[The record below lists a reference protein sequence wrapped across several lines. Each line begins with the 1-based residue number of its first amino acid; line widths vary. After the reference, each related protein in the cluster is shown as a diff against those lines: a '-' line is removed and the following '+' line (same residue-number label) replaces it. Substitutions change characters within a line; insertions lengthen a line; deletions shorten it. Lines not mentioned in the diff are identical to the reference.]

1 MPVACPALDSLPP
14 SPTLAMQDR
23 ALTFT
28 KFTVSA
34 PPICGI
40 RSAAAAAYHRS
51 MAKPA
56 QPYRPGIAF
65 VTLTTHD
72 KRPIFEIARIA
83 DLFVDTL
90 LHYRTVGHYKLHA
103 YVVMPDHVHLLLTP
117 QHITLDQAVELI
129 KHGFA
134 YRLDSK
140 LPVWQPGFT
149 GYSVANLRDLEIVR
163 AFMHQIP
170 VRAHLAAA
178 AELYRHSSAYGNAAA
193 PKPAAHTLHLVP
205 EKRSA

>member
-1 MPVACPALDSLPP
+1 
-14 SPTLAMQDR
+14 
-23 ALTFT
+23 
-28 KFTVSA
+28 
-34 PPICGI
+34 
-40 RSAAAAAYHRS
+40 
-51 MAKPA
+51 MAKTP

-65 VTLTTHD
+65 VTLSTHD

-103 YVVMPDHVHLLLTP
+103 YVVLPEHVHLLITP
-117 QHITLDQAVELI
+117 QQITLDQAVELI

-134 YRLDSK
+134 YRLDSQ
-140 LPVWQPGFT
+140 LPVWQNGFT

-170 VRAHLAAA
+170 VRAHLAQA
-178 AELYRHSSAYGNAAA
+178 AELYPYSSASRHGAA
-193 PKPAAHTLHLVP
+193 PETRTHTLHLVP

>member
-1 MPVACPALDSLPP
+1 
-14 SPTLAMQDR
+14 
-23 ALTFT
+23 
-28 KFTVSA
+28 
-34 PPICGI
+34 
-40 RSAAAAAYHRS
+40 
-51 MAKPA
+51 MAKSP

-72 KRPIFEIARIA
+72 KRPVFEIARIA

-103 YVVMPDHVHLLLTP
+103 YVVMPDHVHLLITP
-117 QHITLDQAVELI
+117 QGMSLDQAVEVI
-129 KHGFA
+129 KHGFT
-134 YRLDSK
+134 YRLDSQ
-140 LPVWQPGFT
+140 LPVWQAGFT

-178 AELYRHSSAYGNAAA
+178 AELYRHSSAYRQNLAALPLTA
-193 PKPAAHTLHLVP
+193 IPGGRPLSAEPNQQGPPKLHIAATTSP
-205 EKRSA
+205 RKRAS

>member
-1 MPVACPALDSLPP
+1 
-14 SPTLAMQDR
+14 
-23 ALTFT
+23 
-28 KFTVSA
+28 
-34 PPICGI
+34 
-40 RSAAAAAYHRS
+40 
-51 MAKPA
+51 MAKSP

-103 YVVMPDHVHLLLTP
+103 YVVMPDHVHVLITP
-117 QHITLDQAVELI
+117 QGMSLDQAVEVI
-129 KHGFA
+129 KHGFT
-134 YRLDSK
+134 YRLDSQ
-140 LPVWQPGFT
+140 LPVWQNGFT

-178 AELYRHSSAYGNAAA
+178 AELYRHSSAYRQNFAALPLTA
-193 PKPAAHTLHLVP
+193 IPGGRPLSDTVSEANQQDPPKLHIASTNPAR
-205 EKRSA
+205 KRAS

>member
-1 MPVACPALDSLPP
+1 MGYA
-14 SPTLAMQDR
+14 
-23 ALTFT
+23 
-28 KFTVSA
+28 
-34 PPICGI
+34 
-40 RSAAAAAYHRS
+40 SAARAPS
-51 MAKPA
+51 IGIMAKAA

-65 VTLTTHD
+65 VTLSTHD

-83 DLFVDTL
+83 DLFIDTL

-117 QHITLDQAVELI
+117 QGMTLDQAVELI
-129 KHGFA
+129 KHGFL
-134 YRLDSK
+134 YRLDSQ
-140 LPVWQPGFT
+140 LPVWQSGFT

-178 AELYRHSSAYGNAAA
+178 AELYPYSSACRHGAVPETKIHA
-193 PKPAAHTLHLVP
+193 LQLVQ